1 MCNDKWK
8 KAVAII
14 AIAGVLSSVLGT
26 SGYAREEQQNVT
38 EEENIT
44 SAEAVENSPEENNE
58 VTSSENELNSSTTN
72 DQKTE
77 PNDTEEV
84 YGEETG
90 EEGVDDMLTPSEAEK
105 NDMANSWRFKDGE
118 RIIQE
123 SPVTNARSARAIT
136 PWTNINGKFYN
147 SRGEVI
153 EGVVAKGIDV
163 SQWNGDINW
172 ATVKNTD
179 VDYAIIRCGYGMNQ
193 TNQDDPKWKR
203 NADAC
208 TQYNIPFGTYLYSYA
223 DTVEKAKS
231 EAQHVLRLVK
241 GYNLT
246 YPIYY
251 DLEETSVRNSVSKSQ
266 IAQIAKAF
274 CDTIEAA
281 GYRVSIYA
289 NTDWFTNYLTDPM
302 FNNWNKW
309 VAQYNYRCT
318 YAGSYTMWQCTS
330 SGSVN
335 GISGAVD
342 LNMDFG
348 TVDGK
353 RLVVK
358 DGKTYC
364 YSYPDNTQLFGEQ
377 QFGENWYFFDEA
389 RGGAMHVGWYDFP
402 NKRVY
407 YRGNGTMV
415 HGEQSIDGKWYY
427 FDTVGG
433 AMQTGFHSFPNKIV
447 YYGEDG
453 AMRYGEQ
460 LIDGKWYYFDTV
472 RGAMQTG
479 FHSFPNKI
487 VYYGEDGAMRYGE
500 QLIDGKWY
508 YFDTVR
514 GTMQTGLYRFS
525 DKTVYY
531 GEDGAMRYGEQLVDG
546 NWYYFDTVRGAM
558 QTGFHSFPN
567 KTVYYGEDGTMKY
580 NEQKVGEDWYYF
592 APGSGAM
599 QTGIVGMPDG
609 EYMYYGKD
617 GKKGYGE
624 QSVNG
629 KWYYFDKSENGAMVT
644 DEFYNLGSKT
654 VYYGEDGTMRYGEQL
669 IDGNWYYFDTVRG
682 AMQTGFHSFPN
693 KTVYYGEDGTM
704 KYNEQK
710 VGEDWYYFAPGSGA
724 MQTGIV
730 GMPDGEYMYYGK
742 DGKKGYGEQSVNG
755 KWYYF
760 DKSENGAMITDEFYN
775 LGSKTV
781 YYGEDG
787 AMRYGEQNIDGNWY
801 YFDTVRGTMQTGFYS
816 FPNKTVYYNKTGK
829 MLYGEQKIDGKWYA
843 FNTTTGAMIKNSY
856 YNGYYYGSDGVRD

>member
-1 MCNDKWK
+1 MCNNKWK
-8 KAVAII
+8 KAIAII
-14 AIAGVLSSVLGT
+14 AMTGVLASTVGT
-26 SGYAREEQQNVT
+26 SGYAQGEQQDVT

-44 SAEAVENSPEENNE
+44 SSETVENASEENNDM
-58 VTSSENELNSSTTN
+58 TSNENELNNSTTN
-72 DQKTE
+72 NQKTE
-77 PNDTEEV
+77 PNDIEEDV
-84 YGEETG
+84 YSEETG
-90 EEGVDDMLTPSEAEK
+90 KEGDADILTPSEAEK
-105 NDMANSWRFKDGE
+105 NDIANSWRFKDGE

-123 SPVTNARSARAIT
+123 SPVPNTRSARAIT

-251 DLEETSVRNSVSKSQ
+251 DLEEISVRNSVSKSQ

-353 RLVVK
+353 RLVVR

-377 QFGENWYFFDEA
+377 QLGGNWYFFDEA
-389 RGGAMHVGWYDFP
+389 KGGEMLIGWHDFP

-407 YRGNGTMV
+407 YRENGTMV
-415 HGEQSIDGKWYY
+415 HGEQSIEGNWYY
-427 FDTVGG
+427 FETVGG
-433 AMQTGFHSFPNKIV
+433 AMQTGFHDFPNKTVYYGLNGAMRYGEQLIDGKWYYFETVGGAMQTGFYNFPDKVV

-460 LIDGKWYYFDTV
+460 LIDE
-472 RGAMQTG
+472 
-479 FHSFPNKI
+479 H
-487 VYYGEDGAMRYGE
+487 
-500 QLIDGKWY
+500 
-508 YFDTVR
+508 
-514 GTMQTGLYRFS
+514 
-525 DKTVYY
+525 
-531 GEDGAMRYGEQLVDG
+531 
-546 NWYYFDTVRGAM
+546 WYYFDTVRGAM

-567 KTVYYGEDGTMKY
+567 KTVYYGEDGAMKY

-609 EYMYYGKD
+609 EYMYYGKG

-644 DEFYNLGSKT
+644 DEFYDLGSKT
-654 VYYGEDGTMRYGEQL
+654 VYYGKDGAMRYGEQN
-669 IDGNWYYFDTVRG
+669 IGGYWYYFDTVRG
-682 AMQTGFHSFPN
+682 TMQTGFHSFPN
-693 KTVYYGEDGTM
+693 KTVYY
-704 KYNEQK
+704 NE
-710 VGEDWYYFAPGSGA
+710 
-724 MQTGIV
+724 
-730 GMPDGEYMYYGK
+730 
-742 DGKKGYGEQSVNG
+742 
-755 KWYYF
+755 
-760 DKSENGAMITDEFYN
+760 
-775 LGSKTV
+775 
-781 YYGEDG
+781 
-787 AMRYGEQNIDGNWY
+787 
-801 YFDTVRGTMQTGFYS
+801 
-816 FPNKTVYYNKTGK
+816 TGK
-829 MLYGEQKIDGKWYA
+829 MLYGEQKIEEKWYA
-843 FNTTTGAMIKNSY
+843 FNTITGAMIKNSY
-856 YNGYYYGSDGVRD
+856 YNGHFYGSDGVRD